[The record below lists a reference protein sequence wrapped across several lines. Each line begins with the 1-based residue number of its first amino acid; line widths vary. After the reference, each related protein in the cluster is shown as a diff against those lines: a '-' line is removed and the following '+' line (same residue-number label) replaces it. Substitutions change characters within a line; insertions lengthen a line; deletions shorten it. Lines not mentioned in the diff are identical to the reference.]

1 MTARDGQALVGILM
15 GSDSDWETMEP
26 AAKRLKALEIGFDV
40 QVMSAHRSPAVVA
53 EYASSARKRGLAVI
67 IAGAGGAAHLAGVV
81 AAHTTLPVIG
91 VPVASSSLNGL
102 DALLATG
109 MPLGICTVATVAI
122 GGADNAAI
130 LAAQIL
136 GVRDAAMQQRL
147 EKFKAELA
155 EGVKQKNLRLQKKVD
170 SGNAR

>member
-1 MTARDGQALVGILM
+1 MTARDGQALVGIIM

-26 AAKRLKALEIGFDV
+26 AAKRLRAFEIPCDV

-91 VPVASSSLNGL
+91 VPVGVSLGGL
-102 DALLATG
+102 DALLATVQ
-109 MPLGICTVATVAI
+109 MPSGIPVATVAI

-136 GVRDAAMQQRL
+136 GVRDAAIQQRL

-170 SGNAR
+170 PGNAG

>member
-1 MTARDGQALVGILM
+1 MTARDGQALVGIIM

-26 AAKRLKALEIGFDV
+26 AAKRLKALEIPCDV

-91 VPVASSSLNGL
+91 VPVGVSLGGL
-102 DALLATG
+102 DALLATVQ
-109 MPLGICTVATVAI
+109 MPSGIPVATVAI
-122 GGADNAAI
+122 GGAENAAI

-136 GVRDAAMQQRL
+136 GVRDVAIQQRL
-147 EKFKAELA
+147 EKFKADLA

-170 SGNAR
+170 PGNAG

>member
-1 MTARDGQALVGILM
+1 MRARDGQALVGIIM

-26 AAKRLKALEIGFDV
+26 AAKRLRAFEIPCDV

-102 DALLATG
+102 DALLATAQ
-109 MPLGICTVATVAI
+109 MPSGIPVATVAI
-122 GGADNAAI
+122 GGAENAAI

-136 GVRDAAMQQRL
+136 GVRDAAIQQRL

-170 SGNAR
+170 SGNAG